1 MTNYGYSA
9 PAASVAGAGVP
20 AAIVQQMR
28 AVNAALAALTT
39 AVDALNL
46 SASTLVTTSMND
58 MATALDGVSV
68 SADAVQQAHADV
80 HTSFNAL
87 LSMAPSVSFVAAV
100 QAAASAPT
108 NAPAQQFIRTGAPWT
123 AGLLYSVIPAAP
135 LNAVPDNGGKWFAI
149 TRGKYIGLTQN
160 SAISLNAVTGVS
172 TGLSEKFGS
181 QADALSHFN
190 GARLTGSLAVVL

>member
-9 PAASVAGAGVP
+9 PAAPSVAGAGVP
-20 AAIVQQMR
+20 AAVVQQI
-28 AVNAALAALTT
+28 NAALAALTT

-68 SADAVQQAHADV
+68 SADAMQQAHADV
-80 HTSFNAL
+80 YTSFNVL
-87 LSMAPSVSFVAAV
+87 LSMAPSVLFVATAV
-100 QAAASAPT
+100 HSH
-108 NAPAQQFIRTGAPWT
+108 RGPWT

-135 LNAVPDNGGKWFAI
+135 LNTVPDNGGKWFAI

-160 SAISLNAVTGVS
+160 SVISLNTVTRVS

-181 QADALSHFN
+181 QADTLNHFN
-190 GARLTGSLAVVL
+190 GVHLTSSLAVVL